1 MIQTPPLTIVS
12 AQKTIRSP
20 AYLRRTRSSLVDL
33 STPHTAG
40 AMDLIL
46 LGDYL
51 MKSVLECAAGCVV
64 LTIVLIRGFCWG
76 GDFVGLL
83 RNRMPNINNINMDPD
98 ATATVD
104 NVEVSVSVS
113 T

>member
-20 AYLRRTRSSLVDL
+20 AYLRQTRSSLVDL

-40 AMDLIL
+40 AMDLIP

-51 MKSVLECAAGCVV
+51 MKSVLECAARRVV

-76 GDFVGLL
+76 RDFVGLL
-83 RNRMPNINNINMDPD
+83 RNRMPTTTTV
-98 ATATVD
+98 ATTR
-104 NVEVSVSVS
+104 S
-113 T
+113 

>member
-1 MIQTPPLTIVS
+1 MTQPPSLTIVS
-12 AQKTIRSP
+12 AQKKIRSP
-20 AYLRRTRSSLVDL
+20 AYLRGTHSSLVDL

-40 AMDLIL
+40 VMDLIL

-51 MKSVLECAAGCVV
+51 MKSVMECAAGCVV

-76 GDFVGLL
+76 RDFVGLL
-83 RNRMPNINNINMDPD
+83 RNRMP
-98 ATATVD
+98 
-104 NVEVSVSVS
+104 SSSSSS

>member
-51 MKSVLECAAGCVV
+51 MKSVLECAARRVV

-76 GDFVGLL
+76 RDFVGSL
-83 RNRMPNINNINMDPD
+83 RNRMPTFNFNKF
-98 ATATVD
+98 
-104 NVEVSVSVS
+104 
-113 T
+113 

>member
-1 MIQTPPLTIVS
+1 MS
-12 AQKTIRSP
+12 AQKTIPSP
-20 AYLRRTRSSLVDL
+20 AYLRGTHSSLVDL

-51 MKSVLECAAGCVV
+51 MKSALECAAGYVV

-76 GDFVGLL
+76 RDFVGLL
-83 RNRMPNINNINMDPD
+83 RNRMPNV
-98 ATATVD
+98 TANTVAKKGR
-104 NVEVSVSVS
+104 
-113 T
+113 TPGT

>member
-12 AQKTIRSP
+12 AQKTKCFP
-20 AYLRRTRSSLVDL
+20 AYLRGTRSSLVDL

-40 AMDLIL
+40 AIDLIL

-51 MKSVLECAAGCVV
+51 MKSVMERAAGRVV

-76 GDFVGLL
+76 RDFVGLL
-83 RNRMPNINNINMDPD
+83 RNRMPI
-98 ATATVD
+98 
-104 NVEVSVSVS
+104 
-113 T
+113 